1 MLRSALG
8 ADPLPDALAT
18 LVLERAEGNPLF
30 VEELARAV
38 VEQPDLATARTA
50 PVTVQDVL
58 LTRIHR
64 LPEDD
69 RRLLQSAAAIG
80 KDVPL
85 VVLEQVSELD
95 PGALA
100 AGLRRLTAA
109 QLLSNAALPA
119 EPGYAFKHVLTQ
131 EAAYSTLGPDDR
143 RDLHRRAVRAIEV
156 AYADRLVEHLD
167 DLAHHVARGEVW
179 DKAMAYWRVGSTS
192 PDRAGAGQARNAV
205 AGGSAHW
212 VAGQHARAL
221 EHSRAD
227 LDIATM
233 YRNFDL
239 QVLAHLQFGQTYHS
253 TGAYARAIE
262 ILERNVTMLAGDLT
276 LHRIDRLPALPAVLS
291 LAWLALA
298 HAELG
303 DLDEARA
310 RGRAAVAIAEA
321 SGDAYG
327 RAVASWAGGE
337 VDVLRGDAAGAE
349 SALTRARGLATQGP
363 AGNLLPWIE
372 SSLGLALAL
381 QGRCDEGADMLEAAV
396 ARAAALGIVANQAMR
411 IAAQAEVERLAGRL
425 DRAEALGKRARE
437 LARTHGERGHEARA
451 LLVLAAIA
459 ADREPRVAARVQEHS
474 RPALELGQELGMR
487 GVVARA
493 RALLAG

>member
-1 MLRSALG
+1 VAAAAEIALEPLERDSPAVLRSALG
-8 ADPLPDALAT
+8 ADLLPDALAT

-64 LPEDD
+64 LPDGD
-69 RRLLQSAAAIG
+69 RRLLQSAAVIG

-85 VVLEQVSELD
+85 VVLEQVSGLD
-95 PGALA
+95 PDALA
-100 AGLRRLTAA
+100 ASLRRLTAA

-143 RDLHRRAVRAIEV
+143 RDLHRRAVRAIET

-179 DKAMAYWRVGSTS
+179 DKAMTYWRLGSTS
-192 PDRAGAGQARNAV
+192 PDRAGGDEARNAV
-205 AGGSAHW
+205 AGGPAHW
-212 VAGQHARAL
+212 VAGHHARAL

-253 TGAYARAIE
+253 TGAYARAIG
-262 ILERNVTMLAGDLT
+262 ILERNVTMLRGDLT
-276 LHRIDRLPALPAVLS
+276 LHRIDRSPRCLAVLS

-298 HAELG
+298 HAEL
-303 DLDEARA
+303 
-310 RGRAAVAIAEA
+310 V
-321 SGDAYG
+321 S
-327 RAVASWAGGE
+327 
-337 VDVLRGDAAGAE
+337 
-349 SALTRARGLATQGP
+349 
-363 AGNLLPWIE
+363 
-372 SSLGLALAL
+372 
-381 QGRCDEGADMLEAAV
+381 
-396 ARAAALGIVANQAMR
+396 
-411 IAAQAEVERLAGRL
+411 
-425 DRAEALGKRARE
+425 
-437 LARTHGERGHEARA
+437 
-451 LLVLAAIA
+451 
-459 ADREPRVAARVQEHS
+459 
-474 RPALELGQELGMR
+474 
-487 GVVARA
+487 
-493 RALLAG
+493 